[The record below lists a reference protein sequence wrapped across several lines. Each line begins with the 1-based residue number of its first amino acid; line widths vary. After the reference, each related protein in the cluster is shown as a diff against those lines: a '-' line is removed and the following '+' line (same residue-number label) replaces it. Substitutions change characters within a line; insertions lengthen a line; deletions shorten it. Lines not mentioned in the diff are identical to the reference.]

1 MTTGHAPTEEI
12 TRNRKR
18 PKKTSTN
25 STIAREVFDGQC
37 RKELEIP
44 LFIDSY
50 NHYMN
55 SVDVANQLRATATV
69 HFSRNEKEFFPGM
82 FWAIDMIL
90 TNCWKI
96 YESLYGPF
104 LSSTGKKQSTAH
116 RMFLEALVELLFL
129 CDSEK
134 YAETVPGTSFKEYP
148 KYSYLP
154 HQPGRKPQFSES
166 VPLNL
171 TNISRETPF
180 IFKGDPGRPQASIP
194 AKITPIS
201 RHQHIKTT
209 TRGWCLICRNSK
221 EIQAARIAKE
231 ESIVYGTIFKV
242 LGETSEEVLPPL
254 KKTLKGPK
262 RIRGSHTF
270 YKCSECAV
278 PICGPGK
285 PCWEIAHRRLFN
297 RQ

>member
-1 MTTGHAPTEEI
+1 MTTGHTPTEEI
-12 TRNRKR
+12 TRHRKR

-25 STIAREVFDGQC
+25 SIIVREVFNGQP

-44 LFIDSY
+44 LFIDLY

-104 LSSTGKKQSTAH
+104 LSSTQKRRPEAYRK
-116 RMFLEALVELLFL
+116 FLEALVELLFL
-129 CDSEK
+129 CNSEE

-148 KYSYLP
+148 QYGYIP
-154 HQPGRKPQFSES
+154 HKSGPKPRFPES
-166 VPLNL
+166 TPQSL
-171 TNISRETPF
+171 TDISQKTPF
-180 IFKGDPGRPQASIP
+180 VFKGDLGRPRVSIP

-209 TRGWCLICRNSK
+209 TRGWCLICRNS
-221 EIQAARIAKE
+221 EETQTAQ
-231 ESIVYGTIFKV
+231 ESITYETTLKLSKGV
-242 LGETSEEVLPPL
+242 LKEVLPSS
-254 KKTLKGPK
+254 KEEIKGPK
-262 RIRGSHTF
+262 RIRGTQTLW
-270 YKCSECAV
+270 KCSKCAV
-278 PICGPGK
+278 PICRPGR
-285 PCWEIAHRRLFN
+285 PCWDIAHRRLFSC
-297 RQ
+297 